1 MEPGENLYMGGGI
14 LRRGD
19 RVGLSCCSNGLLEA
33 DKGSLELLKERLAL
47 IGLEAVESPFLYR
60 GVTAFSGTGT
70 QRAHALM
77 DFYRDET
84 VKAVFDVSGGDM
96 ANEVLTDLDFEM
108 ISASD
113 KIFFGYSDLTTVI
126 NAIYTKTG
134 KKSGLYQLR
143 NLTGPCWQE
152 QFSQFRETLMEGGSM
167 LNNFSF
173 HFLRGTRMEGT
184 VLGGNIRCLLKLAG
198 TQYWPDFTGKLL
210 FLECNGGEVPQIVAY
225 LNQLSQSGVFCQISG
240 ILLGTFS
247 RMESR
252 GLHPTVEEQLLR
264 MIRPELP
271 VAKTFQIGHG
281 SDSRCLMIGD
291 HIRIHQ
297 ALQEQK
303 PPA

>member
-143 NLTGPCWQE
+143 NLTGP
-152 QFSQFRETLMEGGSM
+152 LLAGA
-167 LNNFSF
+167 
-173 HFLRGTRMEGT
+173 
-184 VLGGNIRCLLKLAG
+184 VLPIQGNI
-198 TQYWPDFTGKLL
+198 D
-210 FLECNGGEVPQIVAY
+210 GGRKY
-225 LNQLSQSGVFCQISG
+225 D
-240 ILLGTFS
+240 
-247 RMESR
+247 
-252 GLHPTVEEQLLR
+252 EQLL
-264 MIRPELP
+264 
-271 VAKTFQIGHG
+271 F
-281 SDSRCLMIGD
+281 SFS
-291 HIRIHQ
+291 
-297 ALQEQK
+297 
-303 PPA
+303 

>member
-33 DKGSLELLKERLAL
+33 DKGSLELAL

-152 QFSQFRETLMEGGSM
+152 QFSQFRENIDGG
-167 LNNFSF
+167 
-173 HFLRGTRMEGT
+173 R
-184 VLGGNIRCLLKLAG
+184 KYA
-198 TQYWPDFTGKLL
+198 
-210 FLECNGGEVPQIVAY
+210 
-225 LNQLSQSGVFCQISG
+225 
-240 ILLGTFS
+240 
-247 RMESR
+247 
-252 GLHPTVEEQLLR
+252 EQLL
-264 MIRPELP
+264 
-271 VAKTFQIGHG
+271 F
-281 SDSRCLMIGD
+281 SFS
-291 HIRIHQ
+291 
-297 ALQEQK
+297 
-303 PPA
+303 